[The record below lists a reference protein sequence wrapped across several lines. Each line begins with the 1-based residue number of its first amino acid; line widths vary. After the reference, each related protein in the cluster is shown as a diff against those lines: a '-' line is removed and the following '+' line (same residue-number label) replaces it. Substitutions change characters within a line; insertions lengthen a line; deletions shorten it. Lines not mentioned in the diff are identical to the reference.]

1 MNNGNVNHKKE
12 SGGMKMKEKVLDM
25 FEEVI
30 GTDEIRE
37 DLDLDLFEAGLLD
50 SLGIIEMLLKIE
62 EVFGLKLQPTDLE
75 RVDMATVNNL
85 TAFLEKKLK

>member
-1 MNNGNVNHKKE
+1 
-12 SGGMKMKEKVLDM
+12 MKEKVLDM

-37 DLDLDLFEAGLLD
+37 DLDLNLFDAGLLD
-50 SLGIIEMLLKIE
+50 SLGIIQMLLEIE

-75 RVDMATVNNL
+75 RSDMATVNNL
-85 TAFLEKKLK
+85 TAFLESKLN